1 MRKEEPDGF
10 ITHKVYYDSLREFDD
25 VTLGKFYR
33 NLIDFCDG
41 KEVQS
46 IDPVSDAVFKIVIR
60 HITKDMTV
68 YTEKCRRNRENAKKR
83 WDKEHR
89 DEDDVD
95 DLDDATACECMRLHA
110 NDTTAYNNAN
120 ASKNT
125 TVPID
130 TYISNISNIK
140 ESNVKESNVKEGNV
154 KESNVNINKK
164 DVCALQADAPA
175 ELMPYTFMLK
185 DGTYHRI
192 SKMEY
197 EDLKEAFPNVNLDIE
212 IKKMVLWCS
221 DPANAQK
228 RKTKKGIM
236 KFIRSW
242 LGRSGAPA
250 VFQKPEQNEKKEK
263 SRYDYDEL
271 EKALTGKA

>member
-46 IDPVSDAVFKIVIR
+46 IDPVPDAVFKIVTC
-60 HITKDMTV
+60 HITKDMTA
-68 YTEKCRRNRENAKKR
+68 YAEKCRRNRENIKKR
-83 WDKEHR
+83 WDKDHQ
-89 DEDDVD
+89 DEEDNTD
-95 DLDDATACECMRLHA
+95 DLDDATACDCIRPYT
-110 NDTTAYNNAN
+110 NDTTVLND
-120 ASKNT
+120 T
-125 TVPID
+125 TVPKNTAVPIG
-130 TYISNISNIK
+130 TYISNVSKVSNIK
-140 ESNVKESNVKEGNV
+140 ESNVSKV
-154 KESNVNINKK
+154 SNVNINKK

-192 SKMEY
+192 SKVEY

-271 EKALTGKA
+271 EKALMGKA

>member
-46 IDPVSDAVFKIVIR
+46 IDPVSDAVFKIVTC
-60 HITKDMTV
+60 HITKDMTA
-68 YTEKCRRNRENAKKR
+68 YAEKCRRNRKNIKKR
-83 WDKEHR
+83 WDKDHQ
-89 DEDDVD
+89 DEEDMDDS
-95 DLDDATACECMRLHA
+95 DDATVL
-110 NDTTAYNNAN
+110 NDTTVLNNTTV
-120 ASKNT
+120 SKNT
-125 TVPID
+125 PVPIG
-130 TYISNISNIK
+130 TYISN
-140 ESNVKESNVKEGNV
+140 VSNVKEGNV
-154 KESNVNINKK
+154 SKISNVNINKK

-242 LGRSGAPA
+242 LGRSGAPVA
-250 VFQKPEQNEKKEK
+250 FQKPEQNEKKEK

-271 EKALTGKA
+271 EKVLMGKA

>member
-10 ITHKVYYDSLREFDD
+10 IVHALYHKRLLDLDD
-25 VTLGKFYR
+25 ETLGTVFR
-33 NLIDFCDG
+33 NLILFYNGKDLEPATEGADMLIKILCD
-41 KEVQS
+41 
-46 IDPVSDAVFKIVIR
+46 
-60 HITKDMTV
+60 HIEKDV
-68 YTEKCRRNRENAKKR
+68 NAYVERCRINRENIKKR
-83 WDKEHR
+83 YEKSSQNS
-89 DEDDVD
+89 DDTNSTTVYD
-95 DLDDATACECMRLHA
+95 GIQPYT
-110 NDTTAYNNAN
+110 NDTNDTNC
-120 ASKNT
+120 
-125 TVPID
+125 
-130 TYISNISNIK
+130 TYITY
-140 ESNVKESNVKEGNV
+140 SNVKESNVKEGNV
-154 KESNVNINKK
+154 KEGNVNIYINNKDIK

-242 LGRSGAPA
+242 LGRSGTPA

-271 EKALTGKA
+271 EKALMGKA

>member
-10 ITHKVYYDSLREFDD
+10 IVHALYHKRLLDLDD
-25 VTLGKFYR
+25 ETLGTVFR
-33 NLIDFCDG
+33 NLILFYNGRDLEPATEGADMLIKILCD
-41 KEVQS
+41 
-46 IDPVSDAVFKIVIR
+46 
-60 HITKDMTV
+60 HIEKDV
-68 YTEKCRRNRENAKKR
+68 NAYVERCRINRENIKKR
-83 WDKEHR
+83 YEKLSQDS
-89 DEDDVD
+89 DDTNSTTVYD
-95 DLDDATACECMRLHA
+95 CIPSYTNDA
-110 NDTTAYNNAN
+110 NDTNDTA
-120 ASKNT
+120 
-125 TVPID
+125 VPMGTNR
-130 TYISNISNIK
+130 TYIK
-140 ESNVKESNVKEGNV
+140 YSNVKEGNV
-154 KESNVNINKK
+154 KEGNVKEGNVKNNININIK

-250 VFQKPEQNEKKEK
+250 VFQKPEQNEKKNPEK

-271 EKALTGKA
+271 EKALMGKA

>member
-10 ITHKVYYDSLREFDD
+10 ITHQLYFEHLLKMDNE
-25 VTLGKFYR
+25 TLGGVYR
-33 NLIDFCDG
+33 NLILNFMGEEECPLDG
-41 KEVQS
+41 
-46 IDPVSDAVFKIVIR
+46 AAYVITDIMNG
-60 HITKDMTV
+60 HIQRDVKS
-68 YTEKCRRNRENAKKR
+68 YTERCRINKENARKR
-83 WDKEHR
+83 WEKYIQHKN
-89 DEDDVD
+89 DDANATNNATASD
-95 DLDDATACECMRLHA
+95 HMQPHPNDATASDRMQLMQT
-110 NDTTAYNNAN
+110 DAYI
-120 ASKNT
+120 
-125 TVPID
+125 VED
-130 TYISNISNIK
+130 
-140 ESNVKESNVKEGNV
+140 NVKENKINVKEDKPNVNVNLNV
-154 KESNVNINKK
+154 KEYKKEIKK

-192 SKMEY
+192 SKGEY
-197 EDLKEAFPNVNLDIE
+197 ENLKEAFPNVNLDIE

-242 LGRSGAPA
+242 LGRSGAPV

-271 EKALTGKA
+271 EKALMGKV

>member
-1 MRKEEPDGF
+1 MNRKEEPDGF

-46 IDPVSDAVFKIVIR
+46 IDPVSDAIFKIVIR

-83 WDKEHR
+83 WDKEHQ
-89 DEDDVD
+89 DEDYTED
-95 DLDDATACECMRLHA
+95 DLDDATVCDCMRPHA
-110 NDTTAYNNAN
+110 NDATAYVDATV
-120 ASKNT
+120 SKSA

-130 TYISNISNIK
+130 AYISNVSNISKVSNIK
-140 ESNVKESNVKEGNV
+140 ESNVSKV
-154 KESNVNINKK
+154 SNVNINKK
-164 DVCALQADAPA
+164 DVCTLQADVPA
-175 ELMPYTFMLK
+175 ALMPYTLLLK
-185 DGTYHRI
+185 DGTYYRI
-192 SKMEY
+192 PESDYKN
-197 EDLKEAFPNVNLDIE
+197 LQEAFPNVNLDVE
-212 IKKMVLWCS
+212 FKKMVLWCS

-236 KFIRSW
+236 KFIRFW
-242 LGRSGAPA
+242 LGKTDAP
-250 VFQKPEQNEKKEK
+250 VVIQKPEPANKVHEER
-263 SRYDYDEL
+263 RYDFDEL
-271 EKALTGKA
+271 EKILTGRG